1 MMKFILVISFLL
13 FVPLTGFAQFYD
25 VESKGEYVLGDN
37 DTKAEAK
44 RIALEYAKRN
54 ATEMIGTYL
63 ESSTVVRNS
72 KLESDEIRTY
82 SSAILK
88 INVISEDM
96 HLLENKATIFSI
108 RIKAS
113 VDTSVLE
120 SKIKELRVDT
130 KRKHEIAKLQT
141 ENLTMLKELE
151 ELSKQLKN
159 SKGDIYRKLREQR
172 EGIFSKLDS
181 NQKVIKLTFEKGAL
195 LTLAMNNKENN
206 EMYKAYIDDFFEL
219 YKSSLIISL
228 SAPLINKSTNFPEH
242 YSEVAIP
249 LDFHTEETD
258 RLIDLARKFNNNAVV
273 RRGILDIKGK
283 FLGVS
288 ENEIRKYWEQHKP
301 IIRITVGD
309 YSKDIELFYE
319 NNRNGNQ
326 KATNESNRLYLSNNT
341 QVSFGQIPTSKLE
354 TISSINAEIII
365 DYKYQSALLTRV
377 YDILKTVKGRIIS
390 YDPIAKY
397 LVVSATFSSDDEAC
411 SIAAEVFNRI
421 CELDKNMILNV
432 KSSKSGFVP
441 SLINPMT
448 YDWTSVLVGD
458 KQSIAN
464 LDLNKLRGEINSEI
478 KSRGI
483 VISNSDINGQ

>member
-1 MMKFILVISFLL
+1 MLKSILIISFLL
-13 FVPLTGFAQFYD
+13 FIPVTGFTQSYD
-25 VESKGEYVLGDN
+25 VESEGEYVLGDN

-54 ATEMIGTYL
+54 ATEIIGTYL
-63 ESSTVVRNS
+63 ESSTLVRNN

-88 INVISEDM
+88 INVLSENM
-96 HLLENKATIFSI
+96 YLLENKATIFSI

-113 VDTSVLE
+113 VDTSVFE
-120 SKIKELRVDT
+120 SKIKELSANT
-130 KRKHEIAKLQT
+130 KRKYEIARLQA
-141 ENLTMLKELE
+141 ENLAMLKELE

-159 SKGDIYRKLREQR
+159 SKGDIYKKLREQR

-181 NQKVIKLTFEKGAL
+181 NQNVIRLTFEKGAL
-195 LTLAMNNKENN
+195 LTHAMNNKENN

-219 YKSSLIISL
+219 YKNSLVISL
-228 SAPLINKSTNFPEH
+228 GSPLINKSQNFPEH
-242 YSEVAIP
+242 YSEVTIP
-249 LDFHTEETD
+249 LDFHTDGTD
-258 RLIDLARKFNNNAVV
+258 RLIGLANKFNNKAVV
-273 RRGILDIKGK
+273 RKRLLDIKGK

-288 ENEIRKYWEQHKP
+288 ENEIQKYWEQHKP

-309 YSKDIELFYE
+309 YSKDYDLFYVK
-319 NNRNGNQ
+319 NRNGNH
-326 KATNESNRLYLSNNT
+326 KDDNESNRLSLSDNT

-354 TISSINAEIII
+354 TISSINAEVII

-397 LVVSATFSSDDEAC
+397 LVVSANFSSDDEAC

-421 CELDKNMILNV
+421 CGLDKNMILNV

-441 SLINPMT
+441 SFINPMT

-458 KQSIAN
+458 RQSIAKM
-464 LDLNKLRGEINSEI
+464 DLKKLREEINSEI

-483 VISNSDINGQ
+483 VVSNSDINGH